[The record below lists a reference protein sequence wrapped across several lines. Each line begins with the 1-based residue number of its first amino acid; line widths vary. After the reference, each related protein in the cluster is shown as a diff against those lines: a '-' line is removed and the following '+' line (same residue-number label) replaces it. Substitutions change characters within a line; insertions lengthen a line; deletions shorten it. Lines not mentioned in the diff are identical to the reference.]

1 MNIDNKLYSY
11 NSNKHLLS
19 SPPVHIDCPPADRGN
34 SARGSVFMLHTTI
47 ETVPYIGGEKIVSR
61 SEGITWSSHAYH
73 EAYYEG
79 ALEAPATKGEL

>member
-19 SPPVHIDCPPADRGN
+19 SPSVHIDCPPADRGN
-34 SARGSVFMLHTTI
+34 SDRGSVFMLHTTI
-47 ETVPYIGGEKIVSR
+47 ETVPYIGGEKVISK
-61 SEGITWSSHAYH
+61 SEGVTWDSYSYH

-79 ALEAPATKGEL
+79 SLEATAQGGVL